1 LEEGREETGRRRE
14 EDVEIRR
21 ERERGSK
28 GEEEWRRDGMS
39 SEIELCVGG
48 PGRGGGGRGYGVSWG
63 WES

>member
-1 LEEGREETGRRRE
+1 M
-14 EDVEIRR
+14 EIRR

-48 PGRGGGGRGYGVSWG
+48 SGRGGAWIWCELGVGELEWG
-63 WES
+63 SS